1 MRKVFCAKC
10 PVFDSVNKIDLW
22 IISLQSEHTRGAIGA
37 VVLLYHSW
45 KKDWKSDISHNLH
58 VRKGLIIDFDRG
70 RPAD

>member
-1 MRKVFCAKC
+1 MSCIRFREKSR
-10 PVFDSVNKIDLW
+10 SVDDIL
-22 IISLQSEHTRGAIGA
+22 AIGA
-37 VVLLYHSW
+37 VVLLYHNR